1 MSLEGYNVRTGTR
14 YRISPKLP
22 AQVEWQMP
30 SGRWQIVQVCATPAE
45 ARALVA
51 KLAAETKQETK

>member
-1 MSLEGYNVRTGTR
+1 MSIERWSLTTSTR
-14 YRISPKLP
+14 YRVNPKLP

-45 ARALVA
+45 ARALLA
-51 KLAAETKQETK
+51 KLAAEKQEAR